1 MGNGHG
7 QNRSIEVGVFF
18 MDCMGLM
25 LVWMWIKVKARRGS
39 LAPCETRLR
48 LAVLPLLSL
57 FMRS

>member
-25 LVWMWIKVKARRGS
+25 WLWLWMWMWMWMWLWMSKRWD
-39 LAPCETRLR
+39 RL
-48 LAVLPLLSL
+48 
-57 FMRS
+57 